1 MLKLFFCYTFRII
14 KVNLIKILLVRFTK
28 WKKNVFWTFA
38 KAYSDFPFLVSGLPS
53 IEIRATLL
61 LIEANEN
68 DTCHF
73 YI

>member
-1 MLKLFFCYTFRII
+1 ME
-14 KVNLIKILLVRFTK
+14 
-28 WKKNVFWTFA
+28 KKKKDFWTFT
-38 KAYSDFPFLVSGLPS
+38 KAYSDFPFLFSGLPS

-73 YI
+73 YMMFEAFFRFSNKMISRILPDRNSFYF